1 MAKVVSRIRAAVEG
15 ILADFAEGKPE
26 WTYSSTKKAYVHAIS
41 KDMDVRIELGTSSKV
56 EWVNFEMGIA
66 VTHKIVKK
74 IYEINNLKSS
84 YNLLLFW
91 NQRTWIPYET
101 RLGRMIVYNPKWNS
115 LSSFEEAKYKEG
127 RKSFT
132 HLDEFPARL
141 AEVFALA
148 EAAIARQFDISSE
161 PAMLRS
167 LLKVNPGDFESVPLM
182 KINLL
187 LGNPGFYETLVARY
201 GDRFYKDGCLKQLEL
216 YHQGKYPKLNLIN

>member
-1 MAKVVSRIRAAVEG
+1 MAKIVSRIKTAVEE
-15 ILADFAEGKPE
+15 ILSEFAKEKPD

-41 KDMDVRIELGTSSKV
+41 KDMDIRIKLGTSSKV
-56 EWVNFEMGIA
+56 EWVNFDMGIA

-91 NQRTWIPYET
+91 NQRTWIPHQT
-101 RLGRMIVYNPKWNS
+101 GLGSMVVYNPKWNN
-115 LSSFEEAKYKEG
+115 LRSFEEGKYREG
-127 RKSFT
+127 LKVYT

-167 LLKVNPGDFESVPLM
+167 LLKVNPGDFDAESLM
-182 KINLL
+182 TINLL
-187 LGNPGFYETLVARY
+187 LGNPGFFDELVARY
-201 GDRFYKDGCLKQLEL
+201 GQKFDVKGCQKQLEL
-216 YHQGKYPKLNLIN
+216 YHQGKYPKLDLIN